1 MPPGAAPPSRSG
13 VPRNGPYAHPGAY
26 PHRYTGLSTVT
37 SNSEDAVE
45 SAAQETAAQ
54 QAIARARPPRERA
67 PPSAF
72 KPAALTAESN
82 PNLPQEN
89 TVNANAESPAVP
101 HRVASP
107 TGIAATA
114 AAVAATAGSRR
125 SSMESVGARDS
136 FARDRNADRDRDVQS
151 SNGHS
156 WTGAGAGAG
165 AYPPPGLNG
174 GYQYP
179 PASPPPGAQPMSPMS
194 PMGSPYAGYAH
205 PGQQQQQYPGGY
217 APVPVGQA
225 MYPGPGQQGQY
236 GAVPPTPTQGQ
247 YSNLPPTSGSQAP
260 TPRPHNAFMSNSA
273 MARSSVSASSSAVD
287 LVPFS
292 ARITGAAPPSAYGP
306 GFGGH
311 SRRNSYADG
320 VSLPFPQ
327 SPSDSFCVSVFGF
340 LLLVFLAFRLFL
352 KSQHL
357 CILPIS
363 SLHFFI
369 LYHTLCRLHSSF
381 QIRAISHA
389 CVFARPARMKAL
401 PVPALLAPR
410 IFLSLDKRIRMQ
422 NVRPVCLF

>member
-1 MPPGAAPPSRSG
+1 M
-13 VPRNGPYAHPGAY
+13 H
-26 PHRYTGLSTVT
+26 
-37 SNSEDAVE
+37 
-45 SAAQETAAQ
+45 
-54 QAIARARPPRERA
+54 
-67 PPSAF
+67 
-72 KPAALTAESN
+72 
-82 PNLPQEN
+82 
-89 TVNANAESPAVP
+89 ANAEPTSAIP

-107 TGIAATA
+107 PATGIAATA

-136 FARDRNADRDRDVQS
+136 FARDRNADRDRDRDVQS

-156 WTGAGAGAG
+156 WTGAG

-179 PASPPPGAQPMSPMS
+179 PASPPPGAQPMS

-225 MYPGPGQQGQY
+225 QAMYPGPGQQGQY
-236 GAVPPTPTQGQ
+236 AAVPPTPTQGQ

-320 VSLPFPQ
+320 VSNLFPSQ
-327 SPSDSFCVSVFGF
+327 SPSIFLCF
-340 LLLVFLAFRLFL
+340 LLLVVSRVSSFL
-352 KSQHL
+352 KIPTSGHFLHL
-357 CILPIS
+357 
-363 SLHFFI
+363 F
-369 LYHTLCRLHSSF
+369 SSF
-381 QIRAISHA
+381 SFYSLSHPFA
-389 CVFARPARMKAL
+389 GSILASKFAQSPTARVFAWPARLNAL
-401 PVPALLAPR
+401 PSASTPCTRHYL
-410 IFLSLDKRIRMQ
+410 I
-422 NVRPVCLF
+422 VRQKD